1 MDKCYDKLF
10 CLNYINLL
18 ENYLI
23 KIRKYFVI
31 AHSVLYYQNLNLAR

>member
-23 KIRKYFVI
+23 KRKYFVI